1 MAARMSAWE
10 SAQHQ
15 LAEAVREL
23 GLDDGFHELLR
34 TPRRQVEVAV
44 PLRHDDGHVEVLRGY
59 RVQHNLTRGPAKGGI
74 RFHPAT
80 DLDEVRALAMWMT
93 WKCALIGVPYG
104 GAKGGVAVDPK
115 ALSRNELERMTRRYI
130 SEILPVIGP
139 EKDIPAPDVGTD
151 EQTMA
156 WMMDTYSI
164 HSGYT
169 VTGVVTGKPVS
180 VGGSEGRGGATSR
193 GVMYAAFSALRE
205 AGVNPRGAT
214 VAVQGFGKVGGLAA
228 QFLHDAGCRVVAVSD
243 VSGGVYDGSG
253 LDTAGLLR
261 HVRSGAP
268 TVVGYPGTDTITNEE
283 LLELDVDVLVPA
295 ALEGV
300 IHEENASRI
309 RARFVVEGAN
319 GPTTPDADAVLSDNG
334 VVVVPDV
341 LANSGGVAVSYFEW
355 VQDLQAYFWSE
366 DEVNDRL
373 KAMMERAYAQVSHA
387 GRRAQGVDA
396 DGRADDRG
404 GPGRRG
410 APHPRA
416 VPLAGRRG
424 RRVAPGLSVGRAV
437 IGRSGTPGR
446 DPPMDAAV
454 PEEQQDVDAAEAL
467 TSPVDKADGAEPA
480 DGLSRREREILA
492 FERQWWKYAGAK
504 EQAIRDLFD
513 MSATRY
519 YQVLN
524 ALIDRPESLA
534 ADPMLVKRLRRLRAS
549 RQRARSARRLGLDGA
564 QGRR

>member
-1 MAARMSAWE
+1 M
-10 SAQHQ
+10 
-15 LAEAVREL
+15 
-23 GLDDGFHELLR
+23 
-34 TPRRQVEVAV
+34 AV

-59 RVQHNLTRGPAKGGI
+59 RVQHNLTRGPAKGGV

-115 ALSRNELERMTRRYI
+115 ALSRNELERVTRRYV
-130 SEILPVIGP
+130 SEIIPIIGP
-139 EKDIPAPDVGTD
+139 ERDVPAPDVGTD

-193 GVMYAAFSALRE
+193 GVLFAAFSALRE
-205 AGVNPRGAT
+205 AGVDPRGAT

-228 QFLHDAGCRVVAVSD
+228 QFLHDAGCTVVAVSD
-243 VSGGVYDGSG
+243 LGGGVYDACG

-268 TVVGYPGTDTITNEE
+268 CVVGYPGTDTITNEE
-283 LLELDVDVLVPA
+283 LLELNVDVLVPA

-300 IHEENASRI
+300 LHEENADRV

-319 GPTTPDADAVLSDNG
+319 GPTTPDADQILSENG
-334 VVVVPDV
+334 VLVVPDV

-366 DEVNDRL
+366 DEVNNRL
-373 KAMMERAYAQVSHA
+373 
-387 GRRAQGVDA
+387 
-396 DGRADDRG
+396 
-404 GPGRRG
+404 
-410 APHPRA
+410 
-416 VPLAGRRG
+416 
-424 RRVAPGLSVGRAV
+424 
-437 IGRSGTPGR
+437 
-446 DPPMDAAV
+446 
-454 PEEQQDVDAAEAL
+454 
-467 TSPVDKADGAEPA
+467 
-480 DGLSRREREILA
+480 
-492 FERQWWKYAGAK
+492 
-504 EQAIRDLFD
+504 
-513 MSATRY
+513 
-519 YQVLN
+519 
-524 ALIDRPESLA
+524 
-534 ADPMLVKRLRRLRAS
+534 
-549 RQRARSARRLGLDGA
+549 
-564 QGRR
+564 